1 MRKILLISLSNIS
14 SDSRVLRQITALLNN
29 NFFVITA
36 GFGNLTLNH
45 PNHIHIEISPK
56 DKLKFLGVS
65 LLSILNLN
73 SIKPLINFLTKEFI
87 NKLKLINFDLIISN
101 DLHNLPVVIYLSQIN
116 NNKPIILDIHEYFID
131 EYSNKT
137 NYLPIRKIFYSNLIK
152 KYKKELNQIKLI
164 TVNESIAKLY
174 QNDFNLNNF
183 EIILNCPYYYD
194 IPSKLFTNNPIKMVN
209 IGIAIKTRK
218 LENLILL
225 FNHIDV
231 NLRSNFE
238 LDFYLIADNRTRRD
252 YLKYL
257 KKIANKIENIKI
269 NFFDPIPPN
278 EVVPKLSQYDIGLS
292 YVYPSNLS
300 YLYSLPNKL
309 FQYIQARLAIL
320 SSPNP
325 EMAKIVSKYNLG
337 FISQDYTP
345 LSLANTL
352 LLFNKENI
360 NKFKENSNKAA
371 RIFNYDNEASKFINL
386 INKSLK

>member
-45 PNHIHIEISPK
+45 PNHIHIEILPK

-73 SIKPLINFLTKEFI
+73 SIKPMINFLTKEFI

-194 IPSKLFTNNPIKMVN
+194 IPSKLFTNNPIKMVH

-360 NKFKENSNKAA
+360 NKFKENSNKTA

>member
-73 SIKPLINFLTKEFI
+73 SIKPLINFLTKKFI

-131 EYSNKT
+131 EFSNKT

-164 TVNESIAKLY
+164 TVNESITKLY

-194 IPSKLFTNNPIKMVN
+194 IPYKLFTNNPIKMVH

-238 LDFYLIADNRTRRD
+238 LDFYLLADNRTRKD

-300 YLYSLPNKL
+300 YLYSLLNKL

-337 FISQDYTP
+337 FIYQDYTP

-371 RIFNYDNEASKFINL
+371 KIFNYDNEASKFINL

>member
-1 MRKILLISLSNIS
+1 
-14 SDSRVLRQITALLNN
+14 
-29 NFFVITA
+29 
-36 GFGNLTLNH
+36 
-45 PNHIHIEISPK
+45 
-56 DKLKFLGVS
+56 
-65 LLSILNLN
+65 
-73 SIKPLINFLTKEFI
+73 
-87 NKLKLINFDLIISN
+87 
-101 DLHNLPVVIYLSQIN
+101 
-116 NNKPIILDIHEYFID
+116 
-131 EYSNKT
+131 
-137 NYLPIRKIFYSNLIK
+137 
-152 KYKKELNQIKLI
+152 
-164 TVNESIAKLY
+164 
-174 QNDFNLNNF
+174 
-183 EIILNCPYYYD
+183 
-194 IPSKLFTNNPIKMVN
+194 MVN

>member
-45 PNHIHIEISPK
+45 PNHIHIEILPK

-73 SIKPLINFLTKEFI
+73 SIKPVINFLTKEFI

-194 IPSKLFTNNPIKMVN
+194 IPSKLFTNNPIKMVH

-360 NKFKENSNKAA
+360 NKFKENSNKTA

>member
-73 SIKPLINFLTKEFI
+73 SIKLLINFLTKEFI
-87 NKLKLINFDLIISN
+87 NKLKSINFDLIISN

-174 QNDFNLNNF
+174 QNDFNLSNF

-194 IPSKLFTNNPIKMVN
+194 ILPKLFTNNPIKMVH

-238 LDFYLIADNRTRRD
+238 LDFYLLADNRTRRD

>member
-116 NNKPIILDIHEYFID
+116 NNKPIILDKHEYFID

>member
-45 PNHIHIEISPK
+45 PNHIHIEILPK

-73 SIKPLINFLTKEFI
+73 SIKPMINFLTKEFI

-183 EIILNCPYYYD
+183 EIILNCPYYYN
-194 IPSKLFTNNPIKMVN
+194 IPAKLFTNNPIKMVH
-209 IGIAIKTRK
+209 IGTAIKTRK

-238 LDFYLIADNRTRRD
+238 LDFYLIADNKTRRD

-269 NFFDPIPPN
+269 NFFNPIPPS
-278 EVVPKLSQYDIGLS
+278 EVIPKLSQYHIGLS
-292 YVYPSNLS
+292 YIYPSNTNH
-300 YLYSLPNKL
+300 LYSLPNKL

-325 EMAKIVSKYNLG
+325 EMAQIVSKYNLG

-352 LLFNKENI
+352 LLFNRENI
-360 NKFKENSNKAA
+360 NKFKENSDKAA
-371 RIFNYDNEASKFINL
+371 RILNYDNEASKLINL